1 MPALPGLKR
10 ITPVARKGVRE
21 QEAFTPTVAPTPS
34 VAQIPAAPASGR
46 GLRTEG
52 ATLAPTVIDPPAEPG
67 ADVAIG
73 SVVRRARLGKL
84 CRQTSDVC
92 SRGWAGVDEQGMSR
106 PAPKRPAPKIRATL
120 YLPADLLDEARNAAV
135 HLAGNP
141 ARLTLT
147 KLAENALRAELARL
161 KTLYNQGREFPPR
174 DEDLR
179 GGRPIAA

>member
-1 MPALPGLKR
+1 
-10 ITPVARKGVRE
+10 
-21 QEAFTPTVAPTPS
+21 
-34 VAQIPAAPASGR
+34 
-46 GLRTEG
+46 
-52 ATLAPTVIDPPAEPG
+52 
-67 ADVAIG
+67 
-73 SVVRRARLGKL
+73 
-84 CRQTSDVC
+84 
-92 SRGWAGVDEQGMSR
+92 MSR

-147 KLAENALRAELARL
+147 KLAESALRAELARL
-161 KTLYNQGREFPPR
+161 KALYNQGREFPPR